1 MEQHHLMVISSS
13 IGNGHNQAAKAFISG
28 WEASG
33 YGSAHFIDFLEAQ
46 TPPDRFAQWG
56 YEMMIQHAPWSYEFL
71 YRISDFNLT
80 GSLIRTQ
87 CALSMKA
94 RLMQL
99 IENEGKEIHG
109 LAFTHP
115 SPANAAS
122 WLKKKGQL
130 SLPLAGIVTD
140 FVIHELWADT
150 GLDLYCVPHEEQADK
165 LIKIGI
171 PSHKI
176 HATGIPISEPFWAPP
191 IPQPQQ
197 AKLHLLIAGGGWGMG
212 PLKEA
217 YQTLESLSVPCK
229 VTFIAGK
236 NQPLEEEMK
245 NLIGHTKHDLTVLG
259 YTDKIAEYMESA
271 DLLISKAGGL
281 TTSEALSRGTPLLL
295 LPGRA
300 GQEEDNAQFIEK
312 HGAAISLHRVKDI
325 PRKIEELLRTPSS
338 LVSLSENALA
348 LGRPSAA
355 KDSANWMNQLLNS

>member
-28 WEASG
+28 WESSG

-80 GSLIRTQ
+80 GALIRNQ
-87 CALSMKA
+87 CALSMKE
-94 RLMQL
+94 RLLQF
-99 IENEGKEIHG
+99 IKNEEAEVHG

-150 GLDLYCVPHEEQADK
+150 GLDLYCVPHEEQAEK
-165 LIKIGI
+165 LRKIGI
-171 PSHKI
+171 PSHKV
-176 HATGIPISEPFWAPP
+176 HATGIPISDAFWAPP
-191 IPQPQQ
+191 IPKNEQEN
-197 AKLHLLIAGGGWGMG
+197 LHLLIAGGGWGMG

-217 YQTLESLSVPCK
+217 YQTLESLSAPCK

-236 NQPLEEEMK
+236 NQSLEEEMK
-245 NLIGHTKHDLTVLG
+245 SLIPHTKHDLTVLG
-259 YTDKIAEYMESA
+259 YTNKIAEYMESA

-300 GQEEDNAQFIEK
+300 GQEEDNAKFIEK
-312 HGAAISLHRVKDI
+312 FGAAISLQRVKDI
-325 PRKIEELLRTPSS
+325 PEKVEELLRAPSA
-338 LVSLSENALA
+338 LNALSKNALA
-348 LGRPSAA
+348 LGSPSAA
-355 KDSANWMNQLLNS
+355 KDSAKWMNQLLNP

>member
-28 WEASG
+28 WEANS
-33 YGSAHFIDFLEAQ
+33 YGSAHFIDFLETQ
-46 TPPDRFAQWG
+46 TLPDRFVQWG

-71 YRISDFNLT
+71 YRITDFSLA

-94 RLMQL
+94 RLLQF
-99 IENEGKEIHG
+99 IEKERTELHG
-109 LAFTHP
+109 LVFTHP
-115 SPANAAS
+115 SPANTAS

-150 GLDLYCVPHEEQADK
+150 GLDLYCVPHEEQAEK
-165 LIKIGI
+165 LRKIGI
-171 PSHKI
+171 PNHKI
-176 HATGIPISEPFWAPP
+176 HATGIPISNAFWTPP
-191 IPQPQQ
+191 TQKKQSE
-197 AKLHLLIAGGGWGMG
+197 KLHLLIAGGGWGMG

-236 NQPLEEEMK
+236 NQKLEEEMK
-245 NLIGHTKHDLTVLG
+245 NLVGHTKHDLTVLG
-259 YTDKIAEYMESA
+259 YTDTIAECMESA

-312 HGAAISLHRVKDI
+312 YGGAISLQRVKDI
-325 PRKIEELLRTPSS
+325 PEKVEELLRSPSA
-338 LVSLSENALA
+338 LDTLSRNALA

-355 KDSANWMNQLLNS
+355 KDSAHWMNQLLNP